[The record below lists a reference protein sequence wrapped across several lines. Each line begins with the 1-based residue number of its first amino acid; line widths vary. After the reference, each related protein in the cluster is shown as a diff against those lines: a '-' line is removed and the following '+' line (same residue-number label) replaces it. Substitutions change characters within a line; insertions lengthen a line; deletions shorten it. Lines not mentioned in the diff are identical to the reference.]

1 MEFGK
6 EDALCE
12 RLWHY
17 SLIILLSTGCFVARH
32 SIIVLIVYT
41 KEPWGLYIEIKKRCY
56 RGTIRKR
63 QFVIVHHKNP
73 QLLATKIFK
82 VKIDPAPDVMK

>member
-1 MEFGK
+1 M
-6 EDALCE
+6 
-12 RLWHY
+12 R
-17 SLIILLSTGCFVARH
+17 TFVALQFNYSPLDWMFH
-32 SIIVLIVYT
+32 SKTLNNSTNSIHERALRFVYRD
-41 KEPWGLYIEIKKRCY
+41 KKRYY

-82 VKIDPAPDVMK
+82 VRIDPAPDVMK

>member
-1 MEFGK
+1 MTLQFNYSSLDWMFRSKTLNNSTNSIHER
-6 EDALCE
+6 AL
-12 RLWHY
+12 R
-17 SLIILLSTGCFVARH
+17 FVYRD
-32 SIIVLIVYT
+32 
-41 KEPWGLYIEIKKRCY
+41 KKRYY
-56 RGTIRKR
+56 RGTIRKI